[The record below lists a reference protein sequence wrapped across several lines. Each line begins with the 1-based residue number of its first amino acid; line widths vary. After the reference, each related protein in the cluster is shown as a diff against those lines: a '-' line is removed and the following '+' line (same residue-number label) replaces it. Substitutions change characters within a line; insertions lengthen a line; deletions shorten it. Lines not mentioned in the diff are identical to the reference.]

1 MYHVVRIRICVRE
14 NGANVCL
21 TKTAD
26 CNCDCDYDVDD
37 GVAPGG

>member
-1 MYHVVRIRICVRE
+1 MYHVVHIRICVRE
-14 NGANVCL
+14 NGANVYL

-26 CNCDCDYDVDD
+26 GNCDCDYGVDD